1 MLNKI
6 RQEAINLIKQQ
17 EAERQE
23 NEKFEKWLQNKLQE
37 QELKL
42 NQKIAINQMLA
53 EEF

>member
-23 NEKFEKWLQNKLQE
+23 NEKFEKWLQNK
-37 QELKL
+37 
-42 NQKIAINQMLA
+42 INKNK
-53 EEF
+53 